1 MPTNKVFPIQSETAC
16 LLKWS
21 WSTVFLGTG
30 KTSSCHRVDQE
41 SITPETFHTFH
52 NTPGKIRAR
61 EMMRRGEWPREGC
74 QYCEEIE
81 RAGGTSDRMYQLRAQ
96 HHAPPPEL
104 EIDVNANKVTP
115 TILEVYFSN
124 TCNMSCLYC
133 GPHFSSVWEAENN
146 RYGDFIQ
153 GPIHLNATK
162 TKEFTPEE
170 KRSLEKELERYETIR
185 DHLLDSIENKNRHG
199 LKNYYKIYNGKVNE
213 IKDTLQPNYNP
224 FTKNYDKMLTEFWA
238 WLSENYQ
245 HLEHLHILGGEPFY
259 QKELDDVIDFFD
271 RHPNPNLV
279 LNLVSNLKVEPKKF
293 QSTIDRLLTL
303 KHQGKIARVQIT
315 GSLECWGP
323 QQEYVRWGLDLKE
336 FSANM
341 EYMLTKEITICVN
354 GAINALSIKTTA
366 EYFNEINR
374 WNEIRYQYFPDPKDR
389 ISISFMTVNYPLYM
403 KPDIF
408 QAGFFTE
415 DFNNILAA
423 MPKLTETERLNYDHM
438 QGIAKQV
445 EHNNEQHDMIN
456 YLKIYLNEMDRRR
469 GTDWTKL
476 FPWLST
482 YNSQSSEV

>member
-1 MPTNKVFPIQSETAC
+1 MPTNKVFPIQSKTAC

-41 SITPETFHTFH
+41 TITPETFHTFH

-81 RAGGTSDRMYQLRAQ
+81 RAGGTSDRMYQLKAQ

-104 EIDVNANKVTP
+104 ETDVDANKVTP

-153 GPIHLNATK
+153 GPIHLNATNI
-162 TKEFTPEE
+162 KEFTP
-170 KRSLEKELERYETIR
+170 KIKQTLEKELEKYELIK
-185 DHLLDSIENKNRHG
+185 HLIEDKKQSG
-199 LKNYYKIYNGKVNE
+199 LKDRFNNYDNKI
-213 IKDTLQPNYNP
+213 IKLRNSLQPNYNP
-224 FTKNYDKMLTEFWA
+224 FTDHYDKMLLEFWS
-238 WLSENYQ
+238 WLSDNYQ

-259 QKELDDVIDFFD
+259 QKELDEVIDFFN

-293 QSTIDRLLTL
+293 RSTIDRLLTL

-323 QQEYVRWGLDLKE
+323 QQEYVRWGLDLRE
-336 FSANM
+336 FTANM

-354 GAINALSIKTTA
+354 GAINALSIKTAA
-366 EYFNEINR
+366 EYFNKINH

-389 ISISFMTVNYPLYM
+389 ISISFMTVNYPFYM

-408 QAGFFTE
+408 QAGFFKE

-423 MPKLTETERLNYDHM
+423 MPKVTETEQLNYDHM

-445 EHNNEQHDMIN
+445 EHNPEQPDMID
-456 YLKIYLNEMDRRR
+456 YLKIYLNEIDRRR

-476 FPWLST
+476 FPWLET
-482 YNSQSSEV
+482 YSSQSSGV